1 MVLADNVGLMKIT
14 SDPLKQTQEIMTIQ
28 GKEVEVMVVEVV
40 GGGGDVVE
48 VVGGGGDGSGS
59 GWRWVMVV
67 VVVVMEV
74 EVMIV
79 VVGGGGNG
87 GGRGDG
93 RGGDGG
99 GGKRCHLKKLII
111 VLYEL
116 KKYIKG
122 FYLLL
127 VKATFK
133 INIEVVVM
141 RPLLLKY

>member
-14 SDPLKQTQEIMTIQ
+14 SDPLKQTQEIITIQ

-59 GWRWVMVV
+59 GWRLSGGGGDGSGGGGDGGGGD
-67 VVVVMEV
+67 
-74 EVMIV
+74 
-79 VVGGGGNG
+79 GGGGNG

-99 GGKRCHLKKLII
+99 GGKQCHLKKL
-111 VLYEL
+111 
-116 KKYIKG
+116 
-122 FYLLL
+122 
-127 VKATFK
+127 
-133 INIEVVVM
+133 
-141 RPLLLKY
+141 